1 MQDINTVAITGNL
14 TRDPELK
21 QTQGGSVCRMR
32 VANNGRKKDGGEWVD
47 APNYFDVIVWGAQG
61 ENVAQYLSKGRKV
74 AITGKLRWREWE
86 SEQGRRQVVEI
97 HADNVAFIGSRDE
110 GSAGAPQAAK
120 ESAPSS
126 EFVAS
131 GAAADDDIPF

>member
-32 VANNGRKKDGGEWVD
+32 VANNGRKKEGNEWVD

-86 SEQGRRQVVEI
+86 SEQGKRQVVEI
-97 HADNVAFIGSRDE
+97 HADNVAFIGGRE
-110 GSAGAPQAAK
+110 QA
-120 ESAPSS
+120 EQGGGTPAPSGGD
-126 EFVAS
+126 FVAS
-131 GAAADDDIPF
+131 GTTTADDDIPF

>member
-32 VANNGRKKDGGEWVD
+32 VANNGRKKDGDQWVD

-61 ENVAQYLSKGRKV
+61 ENAAQYLSKGRKV

-86 SEQGRRQVVEI
+86 SEQGKRQVVEI
-97 HADNVAFIGSRDE
+97 HADNVAFIGGRE
-110 GSAGAPQAAK
+110 QGQQQQASA
-120 ESAPSS
+120 SPSGG
-126 EFVAS
+126 EFVSS
-131 GAAADDDIPF
+131 GSTTADDDIPF

>member
-32 VANNGRKKDGGEWVD
+32 VANNGRKKEGNEWVD

-86 SEQGRRQVVEI
+86 SEQGKRQAVEI
-97 HADNVAFIGSRDE
+97 HADNVAFIGGKE
-110 GSAGAPQAAK
+110 QAA
-120 ESAPSS
+120 SQNGGTPAAATS
-126 EFVAS
+126 EFVPANS
-131 GAAADDDIPF
+131 AADDDIPF

>member
-1 MQDINTVAITGNL
+1 MDINTVALTGNL

-32 VANNGRKKDGGEWVD
+32 VANNGRRKQGNEWVD
-47 APNYFDVIVWGAQG
+47 APNYFDVVVWGAQG

-86 SEQGRRQVVEI
+86 SDNGKRQTVEV
-97 HADNVAFIGSRDE
+97 HADNVAFIGGRDE
-110 GSAGAPQAAK
+110 AQQPKQQQVTADNTD
-120 ESAPSS
+120 
-126 EFVAS
+126 FVTAS
-131 GAAADDDIPF
+131 VSADDDIPF

>member
-1 MQDINTVAITGNL
+1 MQDINTVALTGNL

-32 VANNGRKKDGGEWVD
+32 VANNGRKKEGNEWVD

-61 ENVAQYLSKGRKV
+61 ENVAQYLNKGRKV

-86 SEQGRRQVVEI
+86 SEQGKRQVVEI
-97 HADNVAFIGSRDE
+97 HADNVAFIGGRDQVAQSNDE
-110 GSAGAPQAAK
+110 P
-120 ESAPSS
+120 APSK
-126 EFVAS
+126 EFVPANS
-131 GAAADDDIPF
+131 AADDDIPF